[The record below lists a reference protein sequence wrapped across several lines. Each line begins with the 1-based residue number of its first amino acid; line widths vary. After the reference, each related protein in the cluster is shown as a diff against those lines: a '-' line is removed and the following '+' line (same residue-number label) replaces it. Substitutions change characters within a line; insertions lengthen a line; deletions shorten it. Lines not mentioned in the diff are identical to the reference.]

1 MCYNQIM
8 IALTSVDLFNILRQK
23 FGETE
28 AKAVTEYIEVQAED
42 KMAKISLLINKDLE
56 NIRMEMQKTA
66 ATKEDVYLIKEEI
79 AAVKNEI
86 TKLEGGLLIKMSE
99 TKTDIIKWVF
109 TFFATLS
116 IMIIGLYL
124 KK

>member
-1 MCYNQIM
+1 M